1 MCIPSCGRPPG
12 GGSFAA
18 SFTTLCDAHR
28 ERDRRHGDPLQEG
41 IRASALTP
49 FIRALRS
56 RKQLRPDALAWAAL
70 ERRWEGLVKAC
81 RDTVKLYEAGVPGN
95 KWQVEAAGEI
105 VKIANEATAE
115 AVWQVAVAMV
125 MLHEAEPRRFQSER
139 SFRVQLGRRT
149 RQLALSSRATY
160 WNPAQGRFKGVY
172 RDPSPRAAVLVGDM
186 LSEVFSVAGLFFSQ
200 QDAAE
205 AKARAA
211 EREAFYEALRD
222 VTPLGGAL
230 L

>member
-12 GGSFAA
+12 GGTFAA

-41 IRASALTP
+41 IRAAHLAP

-56 RKQLRPDALAWAAL
+56 RQKLRPDALAWAAL
-70 ERRWEGLVKAC
+70 ERRWEGLVQAC
-81 RDTVKLYEAGVPGN
+81 RATVKLYEAGVPAN
-95 KWQVEAAGEI
+95 RWQVEAAGEV
-105 VKIANEATAE
+105 VKIADQATAE
-115 AVWQVAVAMV
+115 AAWQVAVAMV
-125 MLHEAEPRRFQSER
+125 MMREAEPRRFQSDR
-139 SFRVQLGRRT
+139 AFRVQLGRRT

-160 WNPAQGRFKGVY
+160 WDPKRGRFKGVY
-172 RDPSPRAAVLVGDM
+172 RDLSPRAAVLVGDM
-186 LSEVFSVAGLFFSQ
+186 LAEVFCVAGLFFFQ
-200 QDAAE
+200 QDKAEAE
-205 AKARAA
+205 AKAA
-211 EREAFYEALRD
+211 EREGYYAALRD